1 MIIMRMIQR
10 LNRIRN
16 CERCLL
22 KIIALVLIIAILN
35 SCFPF
40 DKRSKYYPDLAQVL
54 MDKQL
59 SYAVGLNSIN
69 DSVCVLVMTD
79 LPSKRISVFKKGDK
93 DKKWEAQY
101 LNPSYT
107 YCSSIACG
115 NNLYI
120 VVESE
125 DGIMINRMDVL
136 TGLTSNLFVAD
147 SSYSAG
153 LRAIWMDKGG
163 NIYQTVKNNKTKENF
178 IIRIDSNF
186 VDVSFVRKIP
196 FDTKTFNE
204 LGYDSV
210 LICRRLPEQD
220 IALCYPKRERIIH
233 ELKDL
238 RPIKATS
245 DYLLFEKNNYHD
257 TPLIIRYNLASES
270 IDTVKV
276 FENLYSFS
284 VAYHLGDCFVG
295 IAQKPHSNRDNLY
308 LSTDNCR
315 TWQCVDEDYMAA
327 PIHFVCVR
335 GVLYAYV
342 GGGIFR
348 IIHS

>member
-1 MIIMRMIQR
+1 MRRNQR
-10 LNRIRN
+10 LNRIRK
-16 CERCLL
+16 CDRCLL
-22 KIIALVLIIAILN
+22 KIIALVLIIANTN

-40 DKRSKYYPDLAQVL
+40 DKRSNYYPELAHLL
-54 MDKQL
+54 MEKQL
-59 SYAVGLNSIN
+59 SFNVGFYSFK
-69 DSVCVLVMTD
+69 DSVCALIMTD
-79 LPSKRISVFKKGDK
+79 FADKRISVFKKGDK

-125 DGIMINRMDVL
+125 EGLIINRMDIL
-136 TGLTSNLFVAD
+136 SGLTSKLFLAD
-147 SSYSAG
+147 SSYRAR

-163 NIYQTVKNNKTKENF
+163 NIYHTVKNNKTKENF

-186 VDVSFVRKIP
+186 VDVSFVRKIS
-196 FDTKTFNE
+196 FDTKIFNE

-210 LICRRLPEQD
+210 LVCRRLPEQD
-220 IALCYPKRERIIH
+220 IALCYPRRERIIH

-276 FENLYSFS
+276 FDNLYSFS
-284 VAYHLGDCFVG
+284 VAYHLGYCFVG

-348 IIHS
+348 ISHS